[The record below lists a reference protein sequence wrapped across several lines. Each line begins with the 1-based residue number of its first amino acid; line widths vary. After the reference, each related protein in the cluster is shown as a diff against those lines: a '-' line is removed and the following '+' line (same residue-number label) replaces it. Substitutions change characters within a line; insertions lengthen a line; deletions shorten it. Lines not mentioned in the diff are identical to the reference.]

1 MAGATEPIRT
11 DRFDTGGSSWG
22 SAARVAD
29 PRTSPLPMPGESR
42 SHLRIAEGPSQRR
55 GARRSPIA
63 AALLVG
69 AILLA
74 ILATQLGLS
83 IVISQ
88 GAYEKRALE
97 LEQRDLV
104 RVERVLTQNVQK
116 LASPQ
121 NLADNAAELG
131 MVQNLNPAS
140 LRLSDAAVM
149 GSLDSKTEAVGENTV
164 PNATLESMPVVDAEG
179 LLVPRSGQGG
189 AGAAA
194 PSQPPVPWKGKLPAP
209 TTH

>member
-1 MAGATEPIRT
+1 MAGETAQIMTN
-11 DRFDTGGSSWG
+11 RFDR
-22 SAARVAD
+22 SALLQASGAEQKATPHEA
-29 PRTSPLPMPGESR
+29 PRERRP
-42 SHLRIAEGPSQRR
+42 HLRIAELASQQK

-97 LEQRDLV
+97 LEQRDLL

-140 LRLSDAAVM
+140 LRLSDAAVL

-179 LLVPRSGQGG
+179 LLVPRSGQVG
-189 AGAAA
+189 ADSAV
-194 PSQPPVPWKGKLPAP
+194 STQPPVPWKGKLPAP